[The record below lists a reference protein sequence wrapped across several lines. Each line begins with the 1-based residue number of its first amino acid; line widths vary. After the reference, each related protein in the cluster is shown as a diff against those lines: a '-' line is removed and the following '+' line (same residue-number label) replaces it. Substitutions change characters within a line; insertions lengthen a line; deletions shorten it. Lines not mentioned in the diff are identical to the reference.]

1 MSTPMKAKRL
11 YQEGFNEKR
20 GLRGVY
26 LVRIRRHE
34 ETLLCYSDYQNKR
47 KNEVTILEGYLVLFF
62 EEILHNTGTKPKD
75 NWVRRPSQVASRMI
89 AQVMMD

>member
-1 MSTPMKAKRL
+1 MKAKRL

-26 LVRIRRHE
+26 FERIRKDE
-34 ETLLCYSDYQNKR
+34 ETLLCYSDNQKKR
-47 KNEVTILEGYLVLFF
+47 KNEVSILEGYLVLFF
-62 EEILHNTGTKPKD
+62 EEILHYTGTKPED
-75 NWVRRPSQVASRMI
+75 NWVRRSSQVASRMI